1 MSVGNARTKY
11 ARVLLGGSAAALAVG
26 TALVGCASG
35 GSGST
40 AAKPTV
46 ASLVHSM
53 RADFEHAKSLR
64 IAGHLKQ
71 QGSQVA
77 LDLGMQRSG
86 DFKGT
91 VLMNGARIQVLRS
104 GASTYAFVSR
114 SFFRYLH
121 VARGVPASACSV
133 ICGKYVKIPPGAIPN
148 VSLSN
153 LTGEITKNVSEPKVH
168 VPMTVTTFAGQPAY
182 QVSHA
187 GESAYFAKNGHHYLI
202 GFRSPKQDASV
213 TFSQWNSVPKIS
225 PPPASKIVKS

>member
-1 MSVGNARTKY
+1 MSVGKARTRY
-11 ARVLLGGSAAALAVG
+11 ARVLLGGVTAALAIG
-26 TALVGCASG
+26 SALGGCASG

-64 IAGHLKQ
+64 IAGQLKQ
-71 QGSQVA
+71 HGSPVA
-77 LDLGMQRSG
+77 LDLGMLRSG

-121 VARGVPASACSV
+121 VAKGVPAGACSV
-133 ICGKYVKIPPGAIPN
+133 ICDKYLKIPASAIPN
-148 VSLSN
+148 LSLST

-168 VPMTVTTFAGQPAY
+168 VPVTVTTFAGQPAY
-182 QVSHA
+182 QLSHA
-187 GESAYFAKNGHHYLI
+187 GQSAYFAKNGHHYLI

-213 TFSQWNSVPKIS
+213 TFSQWNSVPPIS